1 MEMDCKWR
9 GCWPAASSIGWN
21 PTPAEDGKTR
31 CAGWVAIVIPKRAS
45 SNETMQGFEG
55 ARGILVLIGTRFRGG
70 QDSSCA
76 IECDVRL
83 GRGGAFGMTVLYGV
97 IPSDKPADASTP

>member
-1 MEMDCKWR
+1 L
-9 GCWPAASSIGWN
+9 A
-21 PTPAEDGKTR
+21 DGDELQMAWVL
-31 CAGWVAIVIPKRAS
+31 AGRRPFKDVVIPKRAS
-45 SNETMQGFEG
+45 SNEMMQGFKG

-83 GRGGAFGMTVLYGV
+83 GRGGAFGMTMLYGV